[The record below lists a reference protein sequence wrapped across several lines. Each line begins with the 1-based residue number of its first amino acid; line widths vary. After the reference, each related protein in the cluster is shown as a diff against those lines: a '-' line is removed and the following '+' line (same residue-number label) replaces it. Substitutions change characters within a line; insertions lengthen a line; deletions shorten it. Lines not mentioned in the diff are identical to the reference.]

1 MMHIPCNM
9 DLYNGNEINIL
20 KRVVRLFFDLLH
32 GIKCMDVPLV
42 MALEFSIFLGYDRQL
57 EMDSD
62 LERELFAS
70 VIEQL
75 KEGSKFEL
83 FTEIYKSHGSLIE
96 EYKNDKARKCTGLAL
111 CYDLGKVWRACYK
124 RKRSLEFWR

>member
-1 MMHIPCNM
+1 
-9 DLYNGNEINIL
+9 
-20 KRVVRLFFDLLH
+20 
-32 GIKCMDVPLV
+32 MDVPLV
-42 MALEFSIFLGYDRQL
+42 MALEFSIFLGYDRQF

-75 KEGSKFEL
+75 KDRIQIQVHSKTFFE
-83 FTEIYKSHGSLIE
+83 SLQTTYLWIPKE

-111 CYDLGKVWRACYK
+111 CHDLGKVWRACYK
-124 RKRSLEFWR
+124 RKRSLEFRR

>member
-1 MMHIPCNM
+1 
-9 DLYNGNEINIL
+9 
-20 KRVVRLFFDLLH
+20 
-32 GIKCMDVPLV
+32 MDVPLV

-75 KEGSKFEL
+75 KDRIQIRVHSKTF
-83 FTEIYKSHGSLIE
+83 FDS
-96 EYKNDKARKCTGLAL
+96 
-111 CYDLGKVWRACYK
+111 V
-124 RKRSLEFWR
+124 

>member
-1 MMHIPCNM
+1 MMHGPCSM
-9 DLYNGNEINIL
+9 GLYNAGNEINIL
-20 KRVVRLFFDLLH
+20 IRVVRLFFDLLH

-62 LERELFAS
+62 LERELFTS

-83 FTEIYKSHGSLIE
+83 KGIF
-96 EYKNDKARKCTGLAL
+96 
-111 CYDLGKVWRACYK
+111 
-124 RKRSLEFWR
+124 